1 MKREGLGVLDQAL
14 DRVRDARQNAEAGV
28 WATVH
33 VHDIDDILSAL
44 DTLEAESEQAKS
56 NEDNLRAEAKFWG
69 ADADK
74 WQARAERAEAALSDC
89 MVALREAAW
98 RFGYTATLM
107 RKDPAMACL
116 APSMDE
122 AADDAR
128 AVHTR
133 LASSTLC
140 RVEGEGVG

>member
-1 MKREGLGVLDQAL
+1 MSPTTGLDEAVERRDWSSKRA
-14 DRVRDARQNAEAGV
+14 
-28 WATVH
+28 
-33 VHDIDDILSAL
+33 HDII
-44 DTLEAESEQAKS
+44 TLGLQVGE
-56 NEDNLRAEAKFWG
+56 LT
-69 ADADK
+69 
-74 WQARAERAEAALSDC
+74 ARAERAEAALSDC